1 MPRAVKSARPEPDEA
16 NPEEASP
23 AKRKTKGRNRTVI
36 TPEAARA
43 IEQILAIDPKLANPE
58 LQQHMSGWL
67 VPPGMAMPMVAAG
80 KKPKK
85 AVALKKPRKAPVKKA
100 SKVIIDNSNILMPYH
115 DITDDPYFIRV

>member
-1 MPRAVKSARPEPDEA
+1 MPRAVKSARPEPDET

-23 AKRKTKGRNRTVI
+23 AKRKPKGRNRTVI

-85 AVALKKPRKAPVKKA
+85 PRKTPVKKA
-100 SKVIIDNSNILMPYH
+100 SKVIIGNSNILTPYH

>member
-43 IEQILAIDPKLANPE
+43 IEHILAIDPKLANPA
-58 LQQHMSGWL
+58 LQEHMSGWF
-67 VPPGMAMPMVAAG
+67 PPDMAVPMVAAG

-85 AVALKKPRKAPVKKA
+85 AAALKKPRKTPVKKA
-100 SKVIIDNSNILMPYH
+100 IKAIIDNSNILMPYH